1 MTSWGSW
8 TRRCSCTSTMAM
20 AAMPPRSSTNS
31 GVSAQETYKIAGQSN
46 LVQLIPVYL
55 PFSSSSESISQMQ
68 VTSVLHKVSVKVA
81 WLVLYAF
88 QFVTVKH
95 MRSTKIGY

>member
-20 AAMPPRSSTNS
+20 AAMPPRSSMNN

-46 LVQLIPVYL
+46 LVQLIPVYFPFPVL
-55 PFSSSSESISQMQ
+55 PSQLVKCKLPVYSIKCQLKLLGLICFPVRQS
-68 VTSVLHKVSVKVA
+68 
-81 WLVLYAF
+81 YAE
-88 QFVTVKH
+88 
-95 MRSTKIGY
+95 